1 MRKNAFTLIELLGV
15 IVILGI
21 IGMIT
26 VPLVQKIVIE
36 NTEKAYNE
44 QVTSFEK
51 AAKNWANSNI
61 YGLNKCSTDTCE
73 NLDKVTLK
81 TLKDEGFLENRD
93 IKNPKTDETFD
104 ENSIVVIS
112 LKNGK
117 YKFKYKDSP
126 IKTVY
131 RWTTDGLDIGDSIEG
146 IQTTTDYNSLG
157 KTSFLKHEVV
167 DNKITAS
174 EVCFIYN
181 GNMHCLKPN
190 EYEISKA
197 KLFEIFGES
206 ACDVYDVDV
215 YCRASSVIVDAYS
228 YGYVY
233 THDKASHCDINSSG
247 NSFCVVGVE

>member
-26 VPLVQKIVIE
+26 VPLVQRIVIE

-61 YGLNKCSTDTCE
+61 YGLKKCNTNTCE
-73 NLDKVTLK
+73 NLDVVTLK

-93 IKNPKTDETFD
+93 IKNPKTDEIF
-104 ENSIVVIS
+104 NGGVIIS

-117 YKFKYKDSP
+117 YKFKYQENLPK
-126 IKTVY
+126 IQTVY
-131 RWTTDGLDIGDSIEG
+131 RWTTDRLYIGSSIEG
-146 IQTTTDYNSLG
+146 IETTTDPSTLG
-157 KTSFLKHEVV
+157 KNHYLKHEIE

-174 EVCFIYN
+174 EVCFIKDENTY
-181 GNMHCLKPN
+181 CLKPN
-190 EYEISKA
+190 EYETSKT

-206 ACDVYDVDV
+206 TCYVNV
-215 YCRASSVIVDAYS
+215 SNVICTPPGVSAN
-228 YGYVY
+228 VV
-233 THDKASHCDINSSG
+233 SSG
-247 NSFCVVGVE
+247 DVGAGVGSSECSVTSNGLSRCGESG